1 MSAPSRDLRRFAPL
15 LAAFCLLLGGCV
27 YLRLLELK
35 RQLADFDHYFKVDE
49 TNGLT
54 FTMQEPVLL
63 VDDMA
68 FFELAPE
75 STEQLGAAIR
85 WHLRWIKDY
94 AAPGEHATDYEVEAD
109 FTFVD
114 GKMVRLHLPE
124 RTFSF
129 VQKSFVLQA
138 LRSLGHASVDK
149 SSRSARTT
157 LDASRLAPLTHTDLL
172 HFLGAPLETRRD
184 GDHLLLHYVYRDVCA
199 SPTPGKIDF
208 TFTLDAATQ
217 SVVHLEG
224 KLFHVEVQFDWPV
237 TQPKE
242 KAAEQPLRSRPT
254 G

>member
-1 MSAPSRDLRRFAPL
+1 MPAPSRDLRRFAPL
-15 LAAFCLLLGGCV
+15 LAALCLLLGGCV

-35 RQLADFDHYFKVDE
+35 HQLADFDRYFAVNE
-49 TNGLT
+49 TDGLT
-54 FTMQEPVLL
+54 FTMQKPVLL

-68 FFELAPE
+68 FFQLAPE
-75 STEQLGAAIR
+75 SIEQFGLAMR

-114 GKMVRLHLPE
+114 GKMARLHLPE
-124 RTFSF
+124 HIFSF

-149 SSRSARTT
+149 SSHSARTT
-157 LDASRLAPLTHTDLL
+157 LDTPGLAPLTRTDLL
-172 HFLGAPLETRRD
+172 HFLGAPLDTRSE

-224 KLFHVEVQFDWPV
+224 KLFHVEVQFDWPA
-237 TQPKE
+237 KE
-242 KAAEQPLRSRPT
+242 KAEGLKS
-254 G
+254 

>member
-15 LAAFCLLLGGCV
+15 LAALCLLLGGCV
-27 YLRLLELK
+27 YLRLWELK
-35 RQLADFDHYFKVDE
+35 RQLANFDHYFAVDE

-54 FTMQEPVLL
+54 FTMQKPVLL

-68 FFELAPE
+68 FFEFAPE
-75 STEQLGAAIR
+75 STDQLGAALR

-94 AAPGEHATDYEVEAD
+94 ATPGEHPTDYEVEAD

-124 RTFSF
+124 HIFSF

-138 LRSLGHASVDK
+138 LRSLGHASVDESK
-149 SSRSARTT
+149 HSARTT
-157 LDASRLAPLTHTDLL
+157 LDSPGLAPLTRTDLL
-172 HFLGAPLETRRD
+172 HFLGAPLDTRD
-184 GDHLLLHYVYRDVCA
+184 EGGHLLLHYVYRDVCA

-224 KLFHVEVQFDWPV
+224 KLFHVEVQFDWPA
-237 TQPKE
+237 KE
-242 KAAEQPLRSRPT
+242 KAEGLKN
-254 G
+254 